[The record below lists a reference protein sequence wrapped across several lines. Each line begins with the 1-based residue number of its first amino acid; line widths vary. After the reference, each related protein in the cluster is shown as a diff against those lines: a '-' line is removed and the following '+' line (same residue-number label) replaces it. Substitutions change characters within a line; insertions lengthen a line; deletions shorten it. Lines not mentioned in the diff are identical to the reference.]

1 MAASFN
7 QIKNIT
13 AQSFRLFVL
22 TINRM
27 LASLVF
33 KKTKG
38 TGSAS
43 NKALKTT
50 PFGRSDAFTRGGFAI
65 MPHATA
71 PLSLMLGAT
80 MEELK
85 LSHPYWVRIIGWVF
99 LPIMLGVSIWCL
111 FLPVW
116 YQRYEFLLFLS
127 AAFLGGGCLYMTV
140 HGLKTLPFMNAVITL
155 SEKGISVKNGS
166 KCNSVQWSSILK
178 VRHVAS
184 AQILH
189 LYDTQGNRFL
199 SVTEQLKGFSILVG
213 CLHDK
218 SGLEL

>member
-1 MAASFN
+1 
-7 QIKNIT
+7 
-13 AQSFRLFVL
+13 
-22 TINRM
+22 
-27 LASLVF
+27 
-33 KKTKG
+33 
-38 TGSAS
+38 
-43 NKALKTT
+43 
-50 PFGRSDAFTRGGFAI
+50 
-65 MPHATA
+65 MPYVPA
-71 PLSLMLGAT
+71 PVIEKLGAT
-80 MEELK
+80 MEELE

-116 YQRYEFLLFLS
+116 YQRYEFILFLS

-140 HGLKTLPFMNAVITL
+140 HSLKTLPFMNAVITL

-166 KCNSVQWSSILK
+166 KCTSVQWTSILK

-199 SVTEQLKGFSILVG
+199 SVTEQLKGFSILVD

>member
-27 LASLVF
+27 LASLVL

-38 TGSAS
+38 TGFAY

-71 PLSLMLGAT
+71 PLSLMLDHSLRSLG
-80 MEELK
+80 
-85 LSHPYWVRIIGWVF
+85 RIYAGR
-99 LPIMLGVSIWCL
+99 LRHYAPRNC
-111 FLPVW
+111 
-116 YQRYEFLLFLS
+116 
-127 AAFLGGGCLYMTV
+127 AA
-140 HGLKTLPFMNAVITL
+140 
-155 SEKGISVKNGS
+155 
-166 KCNSVQWSSILK
+166 
-178 VRHVAS
+178 
-184 AQILH
+184 
-189 LYDTQGNRFL
+189 
-199 SVTEQLKGFSILVG
+199 
-213 CLHDK
+213 
-218 SGLEL
+218 